1 MSATHDERAATPETP
16 DELRAE
22 IEQTREELA
31 QTAQALGDKLDVKKQ
46 ARSVAGSVQER
57 VQERVQEVPSR
68 AAAQWDRDPVPIVA
82 AVVTFVTVLLVLG
95 RRGRR

>member
-1 MSATHDERAATPETP
+1 MSATHDERAAPETP
-16 DELRAE
+16 DQLRAE

-31 QTAQALGDKLDVKKQ
+31 QTAQALSDKLDVKQQ
-46 ARSVAGSVQER
+46 ARSVAGS

-68 AAAQWDRDPVPIVA
+68 AAAQWDRDPVPVVA
-82 AVVTFVTVLLVLG
+82 AVATFVTVLLVLG

>member
-1 MSATHDERAATPETP
+1 MSSAMPDQRATAPETP

-31 QTAQALGDKLDVKKQ
+31 QTAQALGDKLDVKQQ
-46 ARSVAGSVQER
+46 ARSVAGS

-68 AAAQWDRDPVPIVA
+68 AAAQWDRDPVPLVA
-82 AVVTFVTVLLVLG
+82 AVATFVTALVVLVW
-95 RRGRR
+95 RDYR

>member
-1 MSATHDERAATPETP
+1 MSSAMHDQRPTAPESP

-31 QTAQALGDKLDVKKQ
+31 QTAQALGDKLDVKQQ
-46 ARSVAGSVQER
+46 ARSVAGS

-82 AVVTFVTVLLVLG
+82 AAATFVTVLVLLVW
-95 RRGRR
+95 RDYR